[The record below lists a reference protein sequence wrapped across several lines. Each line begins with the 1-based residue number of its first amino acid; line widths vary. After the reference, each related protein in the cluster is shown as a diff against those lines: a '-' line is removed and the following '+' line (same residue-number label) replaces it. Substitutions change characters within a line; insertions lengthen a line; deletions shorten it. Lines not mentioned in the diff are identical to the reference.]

1 MKTIS
6 RLCRR
11 CVCAAFAIVL
21 LIFAVNAAAFIG
33 LCFRFV
39 SDESAGSLR
48 GGLRTFSGRF
58 IAGEDGRPVP
68 EADALSDVSACA
80 WVMLLGDEGDVLWS
94 LRLPD
99 ALNHRYTV
107 GQVAAFSRW
116 YLEDYP
122 VFVYRNDY
130 GLAVFGMPE
139 GSVTRFNLFLDSP
152 VLHALLS
159 SFCPL
164 LLTDAAL
171 ILVACLLLGWG
182 FARALRSVGHGVESL
197 SHGEPVTVPERGIT
211 AELAHQLNETG
222 RLLSRQQAEI
232 ARRDSARTSWIAG
245 VSHDIRTP
253 LSVIVISAERIARQ
267 SAPEGD
273 AHLQAGRILTQAQ
286 RIGSLIED
294 LNLTSK
300 LRYDAQPLR
309 LSTIPAGTLLRQA
322 VASFCSSPAG
332 EQCRLS
338 FELEEAAGRAPLTA
352 DIALLR
358 RALDNL
364 LINCARHAGPGCAV
378 TVRARLLPTPQAA
391 VEITV
396 ADDGPGY
403 PAPVLACLRGETP
416 AGAPHVL
423 GLHLVAQILAAH
435 GGSARFESDGGAIA
449 TLLCPLSPPAAA
461 VGQT

>member
-11 CVCAAFAIVL
+11 CVAAAFAIVL
-21 LIFAVNAAAFIG
+21 LVLTVNAAAFIA

-39 SDESAGSLR
+39 SDAPAGSLR
-48 GGLRTFSGRF
+48 GNLRAFSDRF
-58 IAGEDGRPVP
+58 VP
-68 EADALSDVSACA
+68 DENGSPIPEEGALSDVSACA

-122 VFVYRNDY
+122 IFVYRNDY
-130 GLAVFGMPE
+130 GLAVFGMPR
-139 GSVTRFNLFLDSP
+139 GSVTRFNMFLDSP
-152 VLHALLS
+152 VLGALLS
-159 SFCPL
+159 SLGPL

-171 ILVACLLLGWG
+171 ILATCLLLGWG
-182 FARALRSVGHGVESL
+182 FARALRSVGRGLESL
-197 SHGEPVTVPERGIT
+197 SRGEPVAVPERGVT
-211 AELAHQLNETG
+211 AELAWQLNETG
-222 RLLSRQQAEI
+222 RLLARQQAEI
-232 ARRDSARTSWIAG
+232 ARRDSARTSWISG

-253 LSVIVISAERIARQ
+253 LSVIVVSAERIAQQ
-267 SAPEGD
+267 SAPDGD
-273 AHLQAGRILTQAQ
+273 ACLQAGRILSQAR

-309 LSTIPAGTLLRQA
+309 LSALPVGTLLREV

-332 EQCRLS
+332 ERCIVS
-338 FELEEAAGRAPLTA
+338 FDLEEAAGRALLTA
-352 DIALLR
+352 DMAFLR

-364 LINCARHAGPGCAV
+364 LINCARHAGQGCAV
-378 TVRARLLPTPQAA
+378 CVRARLLSSLQAA
-391 VEITV
+391 LEITV
-396 ADDGPGY
+396 SDDGPGY
-403 PAPVLACLRGETP
+403 PASVLACLRGKSAP
-416 AGAPHVL
+416 DAPHIL
-423 GLHLVAQILAAH
+423 GLHLVCQILTAH
-435 GGSARFESDGGAIA
+435 GGSARFENRSGACA
-449 TLLCPLSPPAAA
+449 VLVCPLTPPAATR
-461 VGQT
+461 GQT

>member
-21 LIFAVNAAAFIG
+21 LVFAVNAAAFIG

-58 IAGEDGRPVP
+58 IAGEDGCPIP

-122 VFVYRNDY
+122 VFVYRNGY
-130 GLAVFGMPE
+130 GLTVFGMPK

-152 VLHALLS
+152 VLSTLLDS
-159 SFCPL
+159 LGPL
-164 LLTDAAL
+164 LLTDAVL
-171 ILVACLLLGWG
+171 IVASCLLLGWG
-182 FARALRSVGHGVESL
+182 FARALRSVGRGLELL
-197 SHGEPVTVPERGIT
+197 SRGEAVSVPERGVT
-211 AELAHQLNETG
+211 AELARQLNETG
-222 RLLSRQQAEI
+222 RLLARQQSEI
-232 ARRDSARTSWIAG
+232 ARRDSARTSWVSG

-253 LSVIVISAERIARQ
+253 LSIIVVSAERIAQQ
-267 SAPEGD
+267 SVPDGD
-273 AHLQAGRILTQAQ
+273 ACLLTGRILAQAR
-286 RIGSLIED
+286 RISSLIED

-309 LSTIPAGTLLRQA
+309 LSALPAGVLLREA
-322 VASFCSSPAG
+322 VAGFCSSSAG
-332 EQCRLS
+332 ERCTIAFDLDD
-338 FELEEAAGRAPLTA
+338 AAGRALLTA
-352 DIALLR
+352 DMPLLR

-364 LINCARHAGPGCAV
+364 LNNCARHAGQRCAV
-378 TVRARLLPTPQAA
+378 CVRARLLSSPQAA
-391 VEITV
+391 LEITV
-396 ADDGPGY
+396 SDDGPGY
-403 PAPVLACLRGETP
+403 PESVLACLRGESVP
-416 AGAPHVL
+416 DAPHIL
-423 GLHLVAQILAAH
+423 GLHLVTQILSAH
-435 GGSARFESDGGAIA
+435 GGLARFENRGGACAI
-449 TLLCPLSPPAAA
+449 LICPLTPPEKTL
-461 VGQT
+461 GQT